1 MTVLVV
7 IPTFNEAS
15 TIIGTLRNLF
25 ELHPEVSV
33 LVVDDSSPDGTA
45 ALVRQLGD
53 EQRNLFVLERPRKQ
67 GLGVA
72 YLAGF
77 RWGFEK
83 GFDQI
88 VEMDA
93 DGSHRAED
101 LSKLLNAVQHADLVI
116 GSRWILGGQVINWSA
131 LRKLVSKVG
140 NRYAKSVLRTEI
152 YDMTSGFRIYQAEFL
167 KQLLSENVS
176 SHGYSFQVELAYR
189 ASRQGKVLEVP
200 ITFVERSSGE
210 SKMTLAIVFEAL
222 TKVTFWGLKRLLR

>member
-7 IPTFNEAS
+7 IPTFKEAS
-15 TIIGTLRNLF
+15 TIIGTLRKVF
-25 ELHPEVSV
+25 ELHPEVSAV
-33 LVVDDSSPDGTA
+33 VVDDNSPDGTA

-77 RWGFEK
+77 RWGFEN

-101 LSKLLNAVQHADLVI
+101 LSKLLNAVHHADLVI
-116 GSRWILGGQVINWSA
+116 GSRWTLGGQVINWSTI
-131 LRKLVSKVG
+131 RKFVSKAG
-140 NRYAKSVLRTEI
+140 NRYAKSVLRTDI
-152 YDMTSGFRIYQAEFL
+152 DDMTSGFRVFQAEFL

-200 ITFVERSSGE
+200 ITFVERTSGE